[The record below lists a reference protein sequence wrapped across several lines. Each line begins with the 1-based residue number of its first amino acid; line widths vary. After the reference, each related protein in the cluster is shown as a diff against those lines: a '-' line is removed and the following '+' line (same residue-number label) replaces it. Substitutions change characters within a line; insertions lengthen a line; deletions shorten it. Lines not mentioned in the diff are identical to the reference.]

1 MEKIVVNFSKQEKS
15 TFDFDGQTI
24 EVAPYIPGSLQ
35 AFLIEQYVKEY
46 FYSSTD
52 QKILP
57 DLLRNYLGAELHLK
71 LTVLDRLTNIQI
83 SNANDPDYTDFICVA
98 LWNLVTS
105 EIKNYWEFE
114 ESLSC
119 VVDEIKEEI
128 NLEKSVG
135 GVIGGVA
142 SKINELLEKL
152 NSISPEEMKGMA
164 ETASKTLKELETSK
178 AASLFVEAG
187 KNKASKVQ

>member
-24 EVAPYIPGSLQ
+24 EVAPYIPGSLGG
-35 AFLIEQYVKEY
+35 FLIDQYVKEY
-46 FYSSTD
+46 FYSATD

-57 DLLRNYLGAELHLK
+57 DLLRNYLGAQLHLK
-71 LTVLDRLTNIQI
+71 LTILDRLTNIQI
-83 SNANDPDYTDFICVA
+83 SNENDPNYTDFICVA
-98 LWNLVTS
+98 LWDSVVQ
-105 EIKNYWEFE
+105 EIKNYWEFS

-128 NLEKSVG
+128 KIEKSVG

-187 KNKASKVQ
+187 RNKASKVQ

>member
-1 MEKIVVNFSKQEKS
+1 
-15 TFDFDGQTI
+15 
-24 EVAPYIPGSLQ
+24 
-35 AFLIEQYVKEY
+35 
-46 FYSSTD
+46 
-52 QKILP
+52 
-57 DLLRNYLGAELHLK
+57 
-71 LTVLDRLTNIQI
+71 
-83 SNANDPDYTDFICVA
+83 
-98 LWNLVTS
+98 
-105 EIKNYWEFE
+105 
-114 ESLSC
+114 

-128 NLEKSVG
+128 KIEKSVG

>member
-24 EVAPYIPGSLQ
+24 EVAPYIPGSLGG
-35 AFLIEQYVKEY
+35 FLIDQYVKEY
-46 FYSSTD
+46 FYSATD

-57 DLLRNYLGAELHLK
+57 DLLRNYLGAQLHLK
-71 LTVLDRLTNIQI
+71 LTILDRLTNIQI
-83 SNANDPDYTDFICVA
+83 SNENDPNYTDFICVA
-98 LWNLVTS
+98 LWDSVVQ
-105 EIKNYWEFE
+105 EIKNYWEFS

-128 NLEKSVG
+128 KIEKSVG

>member
-24 EVAPYIPGSLQ
+24 EVAPYIPGALQ
-35 AFLIEQYVKEY
+35 AFIIEQYVQEY
-46 FYSSTD
+46 FYSATD

-57 DLLRNYLGAELHLK
+57 DLLRNYLGAQLHLK
-71 LTVLDRLTNIQI
+71 LTILDRMTNIQI
-83 SNANDPDYTDFICVA
+83 SNANDPNYTDFICVS
-98 LWNLVTS
+98 LWDLVTN

-119 VVDEIKEEI
+119 VIDEIKEEI
-128 NLEKSVG
+128 KLEKSVG

-142 SKINELLEKL
+142 GKINELLGKL
-152 NSISPEEMKGMA
+152 NSVSPEELKQLVSESQGLLKGL
-164 ETASKTLKELETSK
+164 EQSPASQVFIES
-178 AASLFVEAG
+178 S
-187 KNKASKVQ
+187 KNKRVQ